1 MSKILEKSLR
11 DARKEDKLTMGA
23 KQVLSSIKNSKLIV
37 LSQSIK
43 KEMIE
48 QIESD
53 AKKEK
58 IPLVNFQGTS
68 VALGRLCGLQFRI
81 STISF
86 TAIDD
91 ASIKSILKD
100 TEAEEKKWITVVS
113 IMLV

>member
-11 DARKEDKLTMGA
+11 DARKEDKLIIGA
-23 KQVLSSIKNSKLIV
+23 KQVLNSVKNSKLII

-43 KEMIE
+43 KEMFE
-48 QIESD
+48 KIESD

-86 TAIDD
+86 TSIDD
-91 ASIKSILKD
+91 ANIKSILKD
-100 TEAEEKKWITVVS
+100 TEAEEKND
-113 IMLV
+113 

>member
-86 TAIDD
+86 TSIDD

-100 TEAEEKKWITVVS
+100 TEAEDKNE
-113 IMLV
+113 

>member
-11 DARKEDKLTMGA
+11 DARKEDNLTMGA
-23 KQVLSSIKNSKLIV
+23 KQVLNSVKNSKLII

-43 KEMIE
+43 QETLEK
-48 QIESD
+48 IESG
-53 AKKEK
+53 ANKEK

-86 TAIDD
+86 TSIDD
-91 ASIKSILKD
+91 ANIKSIIKD
-100 TEAEEKKWITVVS
+100 TEPEIKNE
-113 IMLV
+113 

>member
-11 DARKEDKLTMGA
+11 DARKEDQLTMGT
-23 KQVLSSIKNSKLIV
+23 KQVLNSLKNSKLIV

-43 KEMIE
+43 KEMFEKIE
-48 QIESD
+48 TD

-86 TAIDD
+86 TSLDD

-100 TEAEEKKWITVVS
+100 TVVEEKVA
-113 IMLV
+113 

>member
-11 DARKEDKLTMGA
+11 DARKEDRLTMGT
-23 KQVLSSIKNSKLIV
+23 KQVLNSVKNSKLII

-43 KEMIE
+43 KEMLEKIE
-48 QIESD
+48 FD
-53 AKKEK
+53 AQKEK

-86 TAIDD
+86 TSIDD
-91 ASIKSILKD
+91 ANIKSILKD
-100 TEAEEKKWITVVS
+100 TNAEEKND
-113 IMLV
+113 

>member
-1 MSKILEKSLR
+1 MVVKILEKSLK
-11 DARKEDKLTMGA
+11 DARKEDRLTMGS
-23 KQVLSSIKNSKLIV
+23 KQVLNSIKNSKLIV
-37 LSQSIK
+37 LSQSVK
-43 KEMIE
+43 KEMFE
-48 QIESD
+48 KIESD

-86 TAIDD
+86 TSIDD

-100 TEAEEKKWITVVS
+100 TEAEKTDE
-113 IMLV
+113 

>member
-1 MSKILEKSLR
+1 MSKILEKSLK
-11 DARKEDKLTMGA
+11 DARKEQKLMMGA
-23 KQVLSSIKNSKLIV
+23 KQVLNSIKNSKLIV
-37 LSQSIK
+37 LSQSVT

-48 QIESD
+48 QIESN

-86 TAIDD
+86 TSIPD
-91 ASIKSILKD
+91 ANIKSILKN
-100 TEAEEKKWITVVS
+100 TEAEKKNE
-113 IMLV
+113 

>member
-1 MSKILEKSLR
+1 
-11 DARKEDKLTMGA
+11 MGA
-23 KQVLSSIKNSKLIV
+23 KQVLSSVKNSKLIV

-43 KEMIE
+43 KEMLE
-48 QIESD
+48 RIESD

-86 TAIDD
+86 TSITD
-91 ASIKSILKD
+91 ASIKSIIKD
-100 TEAEEKKWITVVS
+100 IETEAKK
-113 IMLV
+113 

>member
-11 DARKEDKLTMGA
+11 DARKEDKLIMGA
-23 KQVLSSIKNSKLIV
+23 KQVLSSIKNSKLVV

-86 TAIDD
+86 TSIDD

-100 TEAEEKKWITVVS
+100 TEAEEKNE
-113 IMLV
+113 

>member
-1 MSKILEKSLR
+1 MSKILEKSLK
-11 DARKEDKLTMGA
+11 DALKEDKLTMGT
-23 KQVLSSIKNSKLIV
+23 KQVLNSVKNSKLLV

-43 KEMIE
+43 KEMFE
-48 QIESD
+48 KIESD

-86 TAIDD
+86 TSITD
-91 ASIKSILKD
+91 ADIKSILKD
-100 TEAEEKKWITVVS
+100 TEAEEKNV
-113 IMLV
+113 